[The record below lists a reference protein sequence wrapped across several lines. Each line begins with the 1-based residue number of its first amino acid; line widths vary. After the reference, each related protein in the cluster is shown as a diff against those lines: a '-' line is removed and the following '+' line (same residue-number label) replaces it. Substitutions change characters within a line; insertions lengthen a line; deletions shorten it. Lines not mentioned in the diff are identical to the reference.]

1 VAIGLQQLID
11 VAVVIGNRAPD
22 PDRTAM
28 TAAADQ
34 VEHGIAVALGSGLF
48 QNRFDKDPQLK
59 HDRQGPQQA
68 SAASLQE
75 HGEPA
80 NGERL
85 PQPGQARGRMFAD

>member
-1 VAIGLQQLID
+1 
-11 VAVVIGNRAPD
+11 
-22 PDRTAM
+22 
-28 TAAADQ
+28 

-85 PQPGQARGRMFAD
+85 PQPGQRADARRLRKNNPAARWLQAGP